1 MGAATSVGQL
11 PRLRRSRTDKVIGG
25 VCGGLGAYLGVD
37 PVWLRI
43 AFVALALGGGSGV
56 LLYVIAWIAIPEEDD
71 ETPIVPREPSPSGA
85 GIIVGSVLVLIGM
98 IALIRRYV
106 PELTDLTWPIV
117 LIVVGGVLVLR
128 RWRI

>member
-1 MGAATSVGQL
+1 MGAATPVEQL

-25 VCGGLGAYLGVD
+25 VCGGLGAYLRVD

-56 LLYVIAWIAIPEEDD
+56 LLYLIGWIAIPEEDD
-71 ETPIVPREPSPSGA
+71 EKPIVPRDSSPNGA
-85 GIIVGSVLVLIGM
+85 GIILGLVLILIGV
-98 IALIRRYV
+98 IALINRYI
-106 PELTDLTWPIV
+106 PELTDYGWPIV

-128 RWRI
+128 RWRP